1 MVHGV
6 MVYMWFNVSKMSPEG
21 SESETSGP
29 RKSYSSV
36 ESELDGG
43 IMEDSWG

>member
-36 ESELDGG
+36 ESELESVGD
-43 IMEDSWG
+43 